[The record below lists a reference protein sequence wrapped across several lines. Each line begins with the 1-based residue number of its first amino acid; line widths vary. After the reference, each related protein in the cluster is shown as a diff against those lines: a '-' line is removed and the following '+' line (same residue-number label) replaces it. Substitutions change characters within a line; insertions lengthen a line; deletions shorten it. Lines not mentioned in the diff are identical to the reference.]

1 MDVLVII
8 PTYNERE
15 NLPVVVPAVLA
26 HGYRVLVVDDAS
38 PDGTG
43 QVADELASGAS
54 GRVEVLH
61 RTGPRGLG
69 RSYLDAFA
77 RALQSQPD
85 VICQM
90 DADLSH
96 DPKYL
101 PRLVAAVDEADVV
114 VGSRYLEGIN
124 VVNWPLY
131 RIVLSR
137 AANAYVRMVT
147 GLSVRD
153 CTSGF
158 RCWRRE
164 ALAGLPLDQIVSNGY
179 AFLVETLYIAAA
191 HGARLREVP
200 IVFVERRQGQS
211 KLSSAVLLESVMTP
225 WRVRLRK

>member
-1 MDVLVII
+1 
-8 PTYNERE
+8 
-15 NLPVVVPAVLA
+15 
-26 HGYRVLVVDDAS
+26 
-38 PDGTG
+38 
-43 QVADELASGAS
+43 
-54 GRVEVLH
+54 
-61 RTGPRGLG
+61 
-69 RSYLDAFA
+69 
-77 RALQSQPD
+77 
-85 VICQM
+85 
-90 DADLSH
+90 
-96 DPKYL
+96 
-101 PRLVAAVDEADVV
+101 
-114 VGSRYLEGIN
+114 
-124 VVNWPLY
+124 
-131 RIVLSR
+131 
-137 AANAYVRMVT
+137 MVT